1 MVLVFAGGPEQ
12 MLCQRDD
19 CIIIN
24 LIRRTTF
31 FIKKKNYRLIF
42 FYLAAPGLSCIMWD
56 LVASPW
62 INQASFIESAECGI

>member
-24 LIRRTTF
+24 LICHTMF
-31 FIKKKNYRLIF
+31 FIKKKNYILI
-42 FYLAAPGLSCIMWD
+42 YLFGCSG
-56 LVASPW
+56 S
-62 INQASFIESAECGI
+62 